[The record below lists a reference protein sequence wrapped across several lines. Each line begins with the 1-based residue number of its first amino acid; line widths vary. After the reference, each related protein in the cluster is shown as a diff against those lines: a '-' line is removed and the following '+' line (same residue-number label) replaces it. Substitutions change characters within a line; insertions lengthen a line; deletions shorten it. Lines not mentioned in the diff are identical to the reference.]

1 MAFDISDDDEEE
13 EGESYLSSYSD
24 LVTDLMAIFVL
35 LFSFAMMA
43 TAQQNYSMKQEI
55 QDTQNQE
62 DVVVAEQ
69 GGGATQLQ
77 AEDDLDMVY
86 NAIKQ
91 RIDSGEYSDGIAL
104 ERGEGF
110 ITFKFRDSL
119 LFYPDS
125 STMRTDNT
133 EILEYMGDLLMTVEQ
148 NIGMVSI
155 SGHTAKVS
163 EDKEANTKAWKLSS
177 DRAIA
182 VLQFF
187 VDKCNLPEAK
197 MSVAGYAHYRPVADN
212 NTPEGRA
219 LNRRVE
225 IRISRPDKD

>member
-1 MAFDISDDDEEE
+1 MAFDLSEDDEEE
-13 EGESYLSSYSD
+13 ESESYLASYSD

-43 TAQQNYSMKQEI
+43 TAQQNYTMKQEI
-55 QDTQNQE
+55 QDQPQTAIMAEDTAAMQE
-62 DVVVAEQ
+62 
-69 GGGATQLQ
+69 
-77 AEDDLDMVY
+77 AEDDLDMIY
-86 NAIKQ
+86 EAIQ
-91 RIDSGEYSDGIAL
+91 LRIESGQYSDGITL
-104 ERGEGF
+104 ERGEGY

-125 STMRTDNT
+125 PNMRTDST
-133 EILEYMGDLLMTVEQ
+133 DILEYMGELLLSVEHSID
-148 NIGMVSI
+148 NVAI

-163 EDKEANTKAWKLSS
+163 EDAQANTIAWKLSS

-187 VDKCNLPEAK
+187 VDQCNLPESK
-197 MSVAGYAHYRPVADN
+197 MAVAGYAHYRPVADN
-212 NTPEGRA
+212 DTPEGRS

-225 IRISRPDKD
+225 IKISKVGV

>member
-1 MAFDISDDDEEE
+1 MAFDLSEDDDEE
-13 EGESYLSSYSD
+13 EGESYLASYSD

-55 QDTQNQE
+55 EASQNQSQTI
-62 DVVVAEQ
+62 VAENAQ
-69 GGGATQLQ
+69 EVQ
-77 AEDDLDMVY
+77 DDLDMIY
-86 NAIKQ
+86 EAIRE

-104 ERGEGF
+104 ERGEGY
-110 ITFKFRDSL
+110 ITFQFRDSL

-125 STMRTDNT
+125 AIMRADSSD
-133 EILEYMGDLLMTVEQ
+133 ILEYMGELLLSVEE
-148 NIGMVSI
+148 NIGSVAV

-163 EDKEANTKAWKLSS
+163 EDAEANTIAWRLSS

-187 VDKCNLPEAK
+187 VDECHLPESK
-197 MSVAGYAHYRPVADN
+197 MAVAGYAHYRPVADN
-212 NTPEGRA
+212 NTPEGRS

-225 IRISRPDKD
+225 IKISKDNP

>member
-1 MAFDISDDDEEE
+1 MAFDISEDDEEE
-13 EGESYLSSYSD
+13 EGESYLASYSD

-43 TAQQNYSMKQEI
+43 TAQQNYSMKQET
-55 QDTQNQE
+55 QATQNE
-62 DVVVAEQ
+62 ESTIVAES
-69 GGGATQLQ
+69 GGATQQ
-77 AEDDLDMVY
+77 ADDDLDMIYEAVREKI
-86 NAIKQ
+86 N
-91 RIDSGEYSDGIAL
+91 SGEYSDGISL
-104 ERGEGF
+104 ERGEGY

-125 STMRTDNT
+125 PIMRSDSTD
-133 EILEYMGDLLMTVEQ
+133 ILDYMGDLLLSVEE
-148 NIGMVSI
+148 NIGTVSI

-163 EDKEANTKAWKLSS
+163 EDAEANTIAWRLSS

-187 VDKCNLPEAK
+187 VDQCHLPEAK
-197 MSVAGYAHYRPVADN
+197 MAVAGYAHYRPVASND
-212 NTPEGRA
+212 TAEGRS

-225 IRISRPDKD
+225 IKISKVDP